1 MSATVPVPS
10 KEDIVAEFRRRSI
23 IQAACHVFGEKG
35 FEAATVDAIAE
46 AARVAKG
53 TVYLYYASKQAI
65 YDAVFASGM
74 AEIERL
80 IGEQLAAAGSARAA
94 IAAFVTVRA
103 EYFQQHPDFF
113 RVYVA
118 EIARLVAAS
127 PESGGAC
134 LVALDRQT
142 RALPK
147 VMEKVFGI
155 HYWKAVPTTD
165 PNATFAMSLT
175 VFALILIVNG
185 KVRGLGGF
193 LHEIV
198 AAPFGIWLAPVNF
211 VLRVIEE
218 LAKPISLA
226 LRLFGNMFA
235 GEVLFILMVL
245 LAGAWAWDSVG
256 VSAASMLG
264 HVILSLGWGI
274 FHILIITLQAFVF
287 MMLTIVYMSMAS
299 ESH

>member
-1 MSATVPVPS
+1 MAAENAAPTANEYIAHHLVNLPLKIGEGPFWTVHLDTLIMSGLVG
-10 KEDIVAEFRRRSI
+10 IV
-23 IQAACHVFGEKG
+23 VFGIM
-35 FEAATVDAIAE
+35 AY
-46 AARVAKG
+46 AARKA
-53 TVYLYYASKQAI
+53 T
-65 YDAVFASGM
+65 
-74 AEIERL
+74 
-80 IGEQLAAAGSARAA
+80 AGVPGKLQ
-94 IAAFVTVRA
+94 AFVEIVIGMIDQQVRDTFHAKNALVTPLAITV
-103 EYFQQHPDFF
+103 FVWIF
-113 RVYVA
+113 
-118 EIARLVAAS
+118 
-127 PESGGAC
+127 C
-134 LVALDRQT
+134 MNALD
-142 RALPK
+142 LIPVDFIPK
-147 VMEKVFGI
+147 VMEKVFGV

-175 VFALILIVNG
+175 VFALILVFNV
-185 KVRGLGGF
+185 KYKGLGGF
-193 LHEIV
+193 LHEIF

-256 VSAASMLG
+256 VSAASMFG

>member
-1 MSATVPVPS
+1 
-10 KEDIVAEFRRRSI
+10 
-23 IQAACHVFGEKG
+23 
-35 FEAATVDAIAE
+35 
-46 AARVAKG
+46 
-53 TVYLYYASKQAI
+53 
-65 YDAVFASGM
+65 
-74 AEIERL
+74 
-80 IGEQLAAAGSARAA
+80 
-94 IAAFVTVRA
+94 
-103 EYFQQHPDFF
+103 
-113 RVYVA
+113 
-118 EIARLVAAS
+118 
-127 PESGGAC
+127 
-134 LVALDRQT
+134 
-142 RALPK
+142 
-147 VMEKVFGI
+147 
-155 HYWKAVPTTD
+155 
-165 PNATFAMSLT
+165 
-175 VFALILIVNG
+175 
-185 KVRGLGGF
+185 
-193 LHEIV
+193 
-198 AAPFGIWLAPVNF
+198 